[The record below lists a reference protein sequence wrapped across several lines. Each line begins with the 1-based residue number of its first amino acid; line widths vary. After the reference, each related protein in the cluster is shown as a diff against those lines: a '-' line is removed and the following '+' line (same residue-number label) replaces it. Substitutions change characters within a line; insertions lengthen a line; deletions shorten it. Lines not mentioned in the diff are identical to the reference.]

1 MSTELKLFPGNE
13 TLKYRAYMSS
23 ALTGFP
29 STSPKEEEKIRN
41 EVLKLNK
48 DTQELCKGLNVELY
62 LPQDS
67 SNPSSSHDDGLNPDE
82 VYFLDRWRIAE
93 SDFMILNADNLSF
106 GVGQEMEIATSM
118 GIPSIIFY
126 RKGKTVSRMI
136 KGAPCIFIPD
146 GFDKDESYIEYED
159 VNDLFN
165 QLDDRIRIIKET
177 IKFDENLTNKNS
189 ESFGKKLKD
198 IRERNKLGYADLSQL
213 TGFSESFLKLL
224 ETEIEYFRNLARE
237 KDLNNKNFIDLKSDS
252 KFSNPG
258 LYILES
264 LSKALEVEIN
274 QLLPI
279 STQIASY
286 AYLDNYKEALLVV
299 KPDVE
304 QLFKIN
310 SRLNFDFYSKQ
321 AAFDGNKSLTKDAL
335 IEKIKEIIN
344 E

>member
-1 MSTELKLFPGNE
+1 MNKKLSLFPENE
-13 TLKYRAYMSS
+13 SVKYRAYMSS

-29 STSPKEEEKIRN
+29 SSSPKEEETIRN
-41 EVLKLNK
+41 IVLKLNA
-48 DTQELCKGLNVELY
+48 DTQTLCKELNVDLY

-118 GIPSIIFY
+118 GVPSIIFY
-126 RKGKTVSRMI
+126 RKGKIVSRMI

-146 GFDKDESYIEYED
+146 GFDKDESYIEYE
-159 VNDLFN
+159 NTKDLFN
-165 QLDDRIRIIKET
+165 QLSDRIKIIKET
-177 IKFDENLTNKNS
+177 IKYDEYTTIKNG
-189 ESFGKKLKD
+189 ESFSKKLKD
-198 IRERNKLGYADLSQL
+198 IREKNKLGYADLSQL

-224 ETEIEYFRNLARE
+224 ETEIEYFRELARE
-237 KDLNNKNFIDLKSDS
+237 KDLNNKKFIKLKSDS

-264 LSKALEVEIN
+264 LSKALDVEIN

-279 STQIASY
+279 STQIATY
-286 AYLDNYKEALLVV
+286 TYLDNYKEALLAIR
-299 KPDVE
+299 PDVE

-310 SRLNFDFYSKQ
+310 SKLNFDFYSKQ
-321 AAFDGNKSLTKDAL
+321 AAFDGNDSITKDAL
-335 IEKIKEIIN
+335 ILKIKEIIN